1 MNCFKNKKILVTS
14 VTGSLGK
21 ELVRHLLKNEQPETV
36 RIYDVNETEQFEFQH
51 ELEELKTRSGSCSGM
66 SATRRGWFMLWKRF
80 DRENEWYEADAL
92 LKS

>member
-1 MNCFKNKKILVTS
+1 MSFKNKKILVTS
-14 VTGSLGK
+14 GTGSLGK

-36 RIYDVNETEQFEFQH
+36 RIFDVDETNSSSFGMNLRDMKIQ
-51 ELEELKTRSGSCSGM
+51 SGSCSGM
-66 SATRRGWFMLWKRF
+66 YGIKRGLSMLWKRF